1 VWTGALPWRAE
12 VGVGAV
18 VGVDWGRLRAR
29 RVDLGRSAW
38 IVASSIVDPPSMESR
53 VVAGSASSRV
63 DRTLPWNV
71 EVVVGVDRALP
82 WIVEVGVGVDGRPSM
97 ESRGWG
103 GRGGQR

>member
-1 VWTGALPWRAE
+1 
-12 VGVGAV
+12 VGAV